1 MTAGGFPGE
10 ECVVGHASEHHDD
23 AEPRQQ
29 GKLRQQPAATGVE
42 LLPRRPVGGRRAA
55 GRRGHPGITEHETI
69 VPPHRR
75 RLVGKSGRVQSREE
89 PVPAL
94 VSGEDTARAVAT
106 MRCGREADDQ
116 HARRWVTESRDGP
129 APVTPVTEARHTLLR
144 DALAVRDEPWAEPAP
159 GETSLEALQVL
170 TRHRGCRR

>member
-1 MTAGGFPGE
+1 
-10 ECVVGHASEHHDD
+10 
-23 AEPRQQ
+23 QQ

-42 LLPRRPVGGRRAA
+42 LVPRRSVGGR
-55 GRRGHPGITEHETI
+55 GTTSCRGHPGVAQYEAV

-75 RLVGKSGRVQSREE
+75 RLVGKSGRVQSGEE

-94 VSGEDTARAVAT
+94 VSGEDTPRAIAT

-116 HARRWVTESRDGP
+116 HARRRVTEPRDGP
-129 APVTPVTEARHTLLR
+129 APVLPVAETRHTLLR

-159 GETSLEALQVL
+159 GEASLEVLQVL
-170 TRHRGCRR
+170 TRHRGRRR